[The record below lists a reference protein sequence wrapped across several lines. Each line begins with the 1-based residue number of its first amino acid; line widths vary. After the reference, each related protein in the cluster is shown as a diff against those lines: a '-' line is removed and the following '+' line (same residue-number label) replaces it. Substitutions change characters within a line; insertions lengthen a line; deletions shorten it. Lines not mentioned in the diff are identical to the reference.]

1 MFHFSSLHFII
12 QNFQFQQ
19 FRQLRKTY
27 AVERMQAFLS
37 TVCYFGPVLTK
48 MGMGQEIA
56 AEFPNI
62 VIKDSFAN
70 SKSNDYI

>member
-1 MFHFSSLHFII
+1 
-12 QNFQFQQ
+12 
-19 FRQLRKTY
+19 
-27 AVERMQAFLS
+27 
-37 TVCYFGPVLTK
+37 

-70 SKSNDYI
+70 SKSNDYIWGKFNTGITDLGSLKSNAERQKILNWWPLYAGVTLYEISWKRI